1 SLLISDLEDMANNWK
16 EGGASVAELTAKSEA
31 GALATM
37 LTGMGSLAYGEL
49 AGERTKLGL
58 MLHDPEEEHDCFSDN
73 THNSHYYDALGIKN
87 VYMGQYESINNNSVD
102 GASLSDLVKQAD
114 PALDAEMLGKLNAT
128 QATAQAMV
136 DAAAKG
142 QAFDVLIGE
151 GNTAGNQIV
160 QNFVDALV
168 AQAKTTEKVIQV
180 LGLSNIDFEGSD
192 SLDNPSAVAE

>member
-1 SLLISDLEDMANNWK
+1 
-16 EGGASVAELTAKSEA
+16 
-31 GALATM
+31 
-37 LTGMGSLAYGEL
+37 
-49 AGERTKLGL
+49 
-58 MLHDPEEEHDCFSDN
+58 
-73 THNSHYYDALGIKN
+73 
-87 VYMGQYESINNNSVD
+87 NNSVD